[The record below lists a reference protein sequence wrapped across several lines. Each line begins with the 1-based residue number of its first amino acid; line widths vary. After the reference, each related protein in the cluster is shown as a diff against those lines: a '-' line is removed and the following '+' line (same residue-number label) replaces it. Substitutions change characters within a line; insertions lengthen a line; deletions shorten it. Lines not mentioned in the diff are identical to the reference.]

1 MRANRGAQGAVRR
14 WLRRSYEGPPPP
26 GPALPERTSDPGN
39 RPVQQPAKPEQDQ
52 STPAPPATSKLT
64 RSAREH
70 KRELRAKER
79 KKWGL
84 ELKDCLQIHEEERAG
99 KSAIELAAARGID
112 VRTIHRV
119 LNENAYAFDASG
131 VLIADAR
138 NRMFDIFIP
147 SERDGHLQIKGI
159 EEGAINCHDKKWHPN
174 KTLKRL
180 FPALKGLDAS
190 LEHTKDVV
198 ARVIATANRTVDSTG
213 SGSSEPGEE
222 PPNAAERTVK
232 VLRHPRRG
240 STSR

>member
-39 RPVQQPAKPEQDQ
+39 RPVQQPAKLEQDQ

-119 LNENAYAFDASG
+119 LNEHETHDGESDEQSG
-131 VLIADAR
+131 HRESLLSAQSPD
-138 NRMFDIFIP
+138 FL
-147 SERDGHLQIKGI
+147 H
-159 EEGAINCHDKKWHPN
+159 
-174 KTLKRL
+174 
-180 FPALKGLDAS
+180 GL
-190 LEHTKDVV
+190 
-198 ARVIATANRTVDSTG
+198 ATS
-213 SGSSEPGEE
+213 
-222 PPNAAERTVK
+222 
-232 VLRHPRRG
+232 RHRRCRRG
-240 STSR
+240 RSPRIRS